1 MDYRTIIENARNKG
15 VTSEKVMWSSIARID
30 GVLDTIKD
38 EHPDLYWNL
47 LRDTHEELYGPHY
60 DKEFAEY
67 GVNSMHCTDKDGK
80 LRHGAFW
87 TLDEILAATKNK
99 TFPAETTNWDKYVA
113 YNACANDF
121 GKAFEDEDVLEIAY
135 MFFFD
140 DEDAPSGKIWKYII
154 AMMY

>member
-67 GVNSMHCTDKDGK
+67 DVNSMHCTDKDGK
-80 LRHGAFW
+80 LRHGSDRDIQCD
-87 TLDEILAATKNK
+87 TEHS
-99 TFPAETTNWDKYVA
+99 
-113 YNACANDF
+113 
-121 GKAFEDEDVLEIAY
+121 
-135 MFFFD
+135 D
-140 DEDAPSGKIWKYII
+140 DSASQTSWYHSGLR
-154 AMMY
+154 